1 MRTHLASVPA
11 VVETDSGAGA
21 VASRHCLECPGTRH
35 NLLTRLIGE
44 SLSCCQFENLTVEP
58 RDSVPLRWFGR
69 FSFGIVR
76 RGALV
81 RQRADSQG
89 RVTAIDVAGPG
100 CAFPIDVREIET
112 SDSSTSAGYA
122 VTRTLICAADDAAVM
137 SAMQKGGQDALDMHR
152 LQREALYRMER
163 IADARGRTAVASRV
177 AALTCTLA
185 DTLVRNPRE
194 RSHVPAGFLLRD
206 YAALLSIR
214 HESVCRVLRDF
225 SRRGLISQ
233 DDEGLHILDRKGLEN
248 V

>member
-1 MRTHLASVPA
+1 MRTLLASVPS

-21 VASRHCLECPGTRH
+21 AASRHCLECPGTRH
-35 NLLTRLIGE
+35 HLLNQMIGE
-44 SLSCCQFENLTVEP
+44 SSSCCEFENLAVEP
-58 RDSVPLRWFGR
+58 RESIPLRWFSR
-69 FSFGIVR
+69 FTLGIVR

-81 RQRADSQG
+81 RQRADAQG
-89 RVTAIDVAGPG
+89 RVTAIDVVGPG
-100 CAFPIDVREIET
+100 CAFPIDVRDLEL
-112 SDSSTSAGYA
+112 SDGGTCAGYA
-122 VTRTLICAADDAAVM
+122 VTRTLICAADERTVND
-137 SAMQKGGQDALDMHR
+137 SLQKGGQDALDLHR

-163 IADARGRTAVASRV
+163 IADARGRSAVASRV

-185 DTLVRNPRE
+185 DTLVRGPRE

-225 SRRGLISQ
+225 SRKGLTSQ